1 MNFSTISI
9 LMPTRGRT
17 QRLDRAIKSIRNLAY
32 DSTKIEIIFRCDH
45 DDEETQKYLNENK
58 EIFIV
63 GPREKGYAS
72 LPKFMNQCANIS
84 TGDLII
90 MLNDDI
96 LVETKDWDIRLLEF
110 ANKYEDGIFNIGITT
125 GLNDDLFPFSIISRK
140 TFQALGFVNDER
152 LVFSDI
158 FLLDVM
164 SRLGRAIRLPIVRI
178 IHEWAGLDGY
188 DKTRNEAAKHEN
200 HLVFDGTPGDASDPK
215 KNWKKEYKVLHDD
228 AVTEAVEKLK
238 TTILDSRRM
247 LNNEVNSS
255 NSKTESIKIGQNLYP
270 SEQWNSLLKQLNN
283 KKIIGK
289 TAFLAPLRNKNVA
302 KIWGGLFQ
310 EVFALEYSNNFDSST
325 FYSYESFE
333 NVKIYKGPIA
343 KTDFL
348 FHFRDI
354 CLGPQSRINNPINC
368 LIIDN
373 EQYPISSYPISM
385 AIYFVMRK
393 LLSPGASII
402 FIHEGKNNN
411 SYANNDQFVKH
422 LEQGI
427 DGYRHSIESIREKK
441 NGKGFSLEIFDSFST
456 LL

>member
-215 KNWKKEYKVLHDD
+215 KN
-228 AVTEAVEKLK
+228 
-238 TTILDSRRM
+238 
-247 LNNEVNSS
+247 
-255 NSKTESIKIGQNLYP
+255 
-270 SEQWNSLLKQLNN
+270 
-283 KKIIGK
+283 
-289 TAFLAPLRNKNVA
+289 FL
-302 KIWGGLFQ
+302 
-310 EVFALEYSNNFDSST
+310 
-325 FYSYESFE
+325 
-333 NVKIYKGPIA
+333 
-343 KTDFL
+343 
-348 FHFRDI
+348 
-354 CLGPQSRINNPINC
+354 
-368 LIIDN
+368 
-373 EQYPISSYPISM
+373 
-385 AIYFVMRK
+385 
-393 LLSPGASII
+393 I
-402 FIHEGKNNN
+402 FI
-411 SYANNDQFVKH
+411 
-422 LEQGI
+422 
-427 DGYRHSIESIREKK
+427 
-441 NGKGFSLEIFDSFST
+441 
-456 LL
+456 